1 LTVAVLVPRV
11 LLAVVFV
18 ISATAKLR
26 DRAGGRRAVI
36 DLGLPARWAGPLAVM
51 VPVAELVSAGALL
64 YPSSAP
70 AGAVLAVVLLS
81 SFTAVVV
88 WNLMEGRRPSCHCFG
103 GLSEG
108 AVGWPSVARNALF
121 ATLAVSVLAGGQP
134 IWLLVAV
141 AVASAAGWLGPP
153 AWRRWLERVG
163 TSVDGF
169 ALPGADGAVWTL
181 DDLVGRGR
189 PVVLVFSTPHCGGCE
204 TMMPDVARWQQ
215 TEDARLTMAVVSG
228 GPAAASVAKA
238 EQYGLRRLLVDEQQT
253 VFRSFGVT
261 VTPTAVLVNPDRT
274 VAAAPALG
282 AGEIERLVEET
293 LAAGTPAVGTLA
305 PNPPASGIREPV
317 TRRAAV
323 QRFATGMGIVV
334 LAPVLGTIAAAC
346 GSTVGAGGTGGATG
360 TSLKR
365 GRQLKVKGAWLCDQR
380 YALCTSAACK
390 PTPTNPSVSICHCFV
405 QDGYSMAY
413 GSCEARKPSGNRL
426 SSSFSTQK
434 LTSKSA
440 IMTCP
445 ASVPWANCLDAP
457 CEVDPKDPTRA
468 ICQCP
473 VVETGPSVIFGGD
486 CDTAA
491 CTSAIWSGAAPPGLA
506 QFGQAL
512 QEVGGTAHFPR
523 VCKS

>member
-1 LTVAVLVPRV
+1 MAVLVSRV
-11 LLAVVFV
+11 LLAVIFGV
-18 ISATAKLR
+18 SAVAKLR
-26 DRAGGRRAVI
+26 DQAGFRRAIVE
-36 DLGLPARWAGPLAVM
+36 LGLPVGWAGPLAVM
-51 VPVAELVSAGALL
+51 VPAAEVAIAGAVLV
-64 YPSSAP
+64 PSSAP
-70 AGAVLAVVLLS
+70 AGAALALVLLS

-88 WNLMEGRRPSCHCFG
+88 WNLVEGRRPSCHCFG

-121 ATLAVSVLAGGQP
+121 ATLAVSVLAGGRP
-134 IWLLVAV
+134 IWVFVAL
-141 AVASAAGWLGPP
+141 AVVSAAGWLGPP
-153 AWRRWLERVG
+153 ARRRWLERVG

-189 PVVLVFSTPHCGGCE
+189 PVVLVFSTPQCGGCE

-215 TEDARLTMAVVSG
+215 TEDARLTVAVVSG
-228 GPAAASVAKA
+228 GPAVASLAKA
-238 EQYGLRRLLVDEQQT
+238 EQHGLRRLLVDEQQA

-261 VTPTAVLVNPDRT
+261 VTPTAVLVNPDGT

-282 AGEIERLVEET
+282 AGEIERLVAAT
-293 LAAGTPAVGTLA
+293 LAAGTLAAEMPATGTVAAMSRA
-305 PNPPASGIREPV
+305 PGIGEPV
-317 TRRAAV
+317 TRRLAL
-323 QRFATGMGIVV
+323 QRFASGVGVV
-334 LAPVLGTIAAAC
+334 LLAPVVGTIVAAC
-346 GSTVGAGGTGGATG
+346 GSTAGTGGA

-380 YALCTSAACK
+380 YALCTSAACQPS
-390 PTPTNPSVSICHCFV
+390 PTDPSVSICHCFV

-413 GSCEARKPSGNRL
+413 GTCESRKPSGKRM

-457 CEVDPKDPTRA
+457 CEVDPKDPSRA

-491 CTSAIWSGAAPPGLA
+491 CTSAIWSGAAPPGLT
-506 QFGQAL
+506 QFGEAL
-512 QEVGGTAHFPR
+512 KEVGGTAHFPR
-523 VCKS
+523 VCKT